1 MNEAIRLQGLRR
13 LAILDTAAE
22 PLFDSFARL
31 AARIAARPVAFIG
44 FADESRVWC
53 KAATGL
59 EPGTEFPRAG
69 AFCDHALH
77 GEGIF
82 EVADAQDDPRFAGHP
97 LTGAGS
103 YLRCYAGVPLV
114 MPGGARV
121 GVLAVAAQRPGMLDA
136 FQRAQLEEL
145 ASSVVHALAARE
157 REHGQEARGAA
168 HSTVDVTDYRRL
180 EDELRAKNGLLQT
193 VLENL
198 PCGLSVFDADLRLLI
213 SNRLF
218 RDMLELPAHFFE
230 GEPPTFESLTRFSAE
245 RGEYGPGDPARI
257 VAERMKIPLQG
268 GARQFQRVR
277 PNGTVLE
284 GRGAAMP
291 GGGYITTYNDVTDA
305 QHTAA
310 ALRKSEDRLQLAL
323 DASDLAMW
331 EFDLTTGEVYLS
343 ESWSQ
348 MLGGART
355 PTRTTARELTALV
368 ASEDRIRVSSAMM
381 ILRDDPSERYS
392 VEHRV
397 RRIDGEEIWILSEGR
412 VVRQSAEGRALRAVG
427 TNRDITVRKRAEARM
442 QEARAAADTANR
454 LKSDFLA
461 TVSHEIRTP
470 LNGVL
475 GLARLLLKEQL
486 RPQQA
491 EYGRLILGSAESLL
505 ALIDDVLD
513 YSKIEAGRL
522 SVEDCA
528 FDLRAL
534 LGELHSIHHLRASE
548 KSLFFTTDIAD
559 DVPAWVMADPTRL
572 RQILNNLLGNALK
585 FTQYGSVSLGVRRN
599 AGPTGETLEIAV
611 SDTGI
616 GIAPDQQSLL
626 FNRFSQADAST
637 TRRFGGTGL
646 GLAIARQLAQLMG
659 GEITLQSQ
667 MGAGSVF
674 SLHLPLRPAQPVAVE
689 AAPPAAQQD
698 AIDARILVVE
708 DNATNQVVAK
718 GLLWHLGY
726 RSVTVANDGMEA
738 LRCWSEGRFDLIL
751 MDCQMPVMDGFQAT
765 RELRRRG
772 CAAPIVALTAN
783 AVQGDRD
790 RCLASGMDDYLTKPI
805 DPVALEATMSRLV
818 AREVAKMMPVPPP
831 SPVKQAAS
839 DAPQV
844 FDLEGTLGRFMDDR
858 ELLCAATSACIRQA
872 EELLVKLEA
881 ALIGGDA
888 KTASAIAHSLKG
900 STATVGATTVAR
912 LAREIEAAV
921 AGGDTKEA
929 AGALPALHL
938 ALEHFRHVACEELE
952 LSPLALA

>member
-1 MNEAIRLQGLRR
+1 MNEAIRLQRLRR

-97 LTGAGS
+97 LIGAGPC
-103 YLRCYAGVPLV
+103 LRSYAGVPLV

-121 GVLAVAAQRPGMLDA
+121 GVLAVAAQRPGTLDM

-157 REHGQEARGAA
+157 RGHG
-168 HSTVDVTDYRRL
+168 
-180 EDELRAKNGLLQT
+180 
-193 VLENL
+193 
-198 PCGLSVFDADLRLLI
+198 
-213 SNRLF
+213 
-218 RDMLELPAHFFE
+218 
-230 GEPPTFESLTRFSAE
+230 
-245 RGEYGPGDPARI
+245 
-257 VAERMKIPLQG
+257 
-268 GARQFQRVR
+268 
-277 PNGTVLE
+277 
-284 GRGAAMP
+284 
-291 GGGYITTYNDVTDA
+291 
-305 QHTAA
+305 
-310 ALRKSEDRLQLAL
+310 
-323 DASDLAMW
+323 
-331 EFDLTTGEVYLS
+331 
-343 ESWSQ
+343 
-348 MLGGART
+348 
-355 PTRTTARELTALV
+355 
-368 ASEDRIRVSSAMM
+368 
-381 ILRDDPSERYS
+381 
-392 VEHRV
+392 
-397 RRIDGEEIWILSEGR
+397 
-412 VVRQSAEGRALRAVG
+412 
-427 TNRDITVRKRAEARM
+427 

-534 LGELHSIHHLRASE
+534 LGELHRIHHLRASE
-548 KSLFFTTDIAD
+548 KSLFFTTDIAE
-559 DVPAWVMADPTRL
+559 DVPGWVMADSTRL

-585 FTQYGSVSLGVRRN
+585 FTQYGSVALGVRRN
-599 AGPTGETLEIAV
+599 AGPAGETLEIAV

-616 GIAPDQQSLL
+616 GIAPDQQALL

-646 GLAIARQLAQLMG
+646 GLAIARQLARLMG

-674 SLHLPLRPAQPVAVE
+674 SVRLPLRPTQPAAVE

-698 AIDARILVVE
+698 GIDARILVVE

-772 CAAPIVALTAN
+772 CAVPIVALTAN
-783 AVQGDRD
+783 AVQGDRN

-805 DPVALEATMSRLV
+805 DPVALEAMMCRLV

-831 SPVKQAAS
+831 APVKQAAA

-858 ELLCAATSACIRQA
+858 ELLCAAASACIRQA

-881 ALIGGDA
+881 ALMGGDA
-888 KTASAIAHSLKG
+888 KSASAIAHSLKG

-929 AGALPALHL
+929 ACALPALHL